1 MHLVFLGRKT
11 NALPE
16 GDMALLEM
24 AWEEAE
30 EIAAIADNLTLLPE
44 VIRQLVDRP
53 PAPPHRTG
61 CDSNDRRD
69 QHQQ

>member
-1 MHLVFLGRKT
+1 M
-11 NALPE
+11 E

-44 VIRQLVDRP
+44 VVRQLVDRP
-53 PAPPHRTG
+53 PAPPLQNRL
-61 CDSNDRRD
+61 
-69 QHQQ
+69 